1 MPFVINQN
9 DAVFEK
15 DLGKETVQ
23 ATAAISEF
31 NPDKSGAR
39 GVTAIL
45 EEKRSFGK
53 NRGRQVRIADHL
65 TYGNQRRRRGVS
77 SELNFVLA
85 DRHQPSPRVR

>member
-1 MPFVINQN
+1 VPSGFVINQN
-9 DAVFEK
+9 GVVFEK

-31 NPDKSGAR
+31 NPDKSWKAR

-53 NRGRQVRIADHL
+53 NRGSQVCESQTTSLEISAAE
-65 TYGNQRRRRGVS
+65 GACRR
-77 SELNFVLA
+77 N
-85 DRHQPSPRVR
+85 

>member
-1 MPFVINQN
+1 MTFVINQN

-53 NRGRQVRIADHL
+53 NRGRQVCESQTTSLMEISAAE
-65 TYGNQRRRRGVS
+65 GACRR
-77 SELNFVLA
+77 N
-85 DRHQPSPRVR
+85 